1 MEYRTIPHTDL
12 SVSRVCLGTMT
23 FGDRLDEAGA
33 RQALALAVERG
44 VNFIDTADIYP
55 PGNSTA
61 SEQIL
66 GAVLRPFRGR
76 LVLATKAGGPVGPG
90 PEDQGLGE
98 AHLTRAVENSLRRLG
113 TDCIDL
119 YYAHFPDKAVSPE
132 ELIAA
137 MNALIRAGKIRHY
150 GVSNFSAWQICELVL
165 KAREMGLEPPV
176 ASESVYNLLT
186 RGIEGELIP
195 MLRKYPLALVT
206 YNPLA
211 GGLLSGKYRSGR
223 MPAGARLAED
233 KGYASRYLSDLN
245 AQAVER
251 LQALAQ
257 ERGQDVLALSLQWL
271 YAREAVTSVILGFS
285 SPDQLRQNLDVLEC
299 SPQAPLPEEALDQVW
314 QTLTGNRFSYHRR

>member
-1 MEYRTIPHTDL
+1 MDYRIIPNTAL

-23 FGDRLDEAGA
+23 FGDRLDESGA
-33 RQALALAVERG
+33 RQALTLAVERG

-55 PGNSTA
+55 PGSATA

-66 GAVLRPFRGR
+66 GAVIQPFREK

-98 AHLTRAVENSLRRLG
+98 AHLIRAVEGSLRRLR
-113 TDCIDL
+113 TECIDL
-119 YYAHFPDKAVSPE
+119 YYAHFPDKSVPPE
-132 ELIAA
+132 ALIAA
-137 MNALIRAGKIRHY
+137 MNRLMQAGKIRHY
-150 GVSNFSAWQICELVL
+150 GVSNFSAWQVCELVL

-176 ASESVYNLLT
+176 ASENVYNLLT

-195 MLRKYPLALVT
+195 MLGRYPMALVT

-211 GGLLSGKYRSGR
+211 GGLLSGKYRAGC
-223 MPAGARLAED
+223 MPAGARLVED

-245 AQAVER
+245 GQAVER
-251 LQALAQ
+251 LQALAE
-257 ERGQDVLALSLQWL
+257 ERGENVLALSLQWL

-285 SPDQLRQNLDVLEC
+285 SPDQLRQNLDALEQA
-299 SPQAPLPEEALDQVW
+299 PGAPLPEEELDQVW
-314 QTLTGNRFSYHRR
+314 RTLTGNRFSYHRG